1 LLSITENIST
11 FIRVANGHIDHA
23 ILLFKINP
31 GKQLF
36 IYKLLIDNSD
46 RIGWFSI
53 KTKLTTNLL
62 FIKIKEK
69 LK

>member
-1 LLSITENIST
+1 LLLLYNFIILFILFYNYITLLSITENIST

-46 RIGWFSI
+46 RIG
-53 KTKLTTNLL
+53 
-62 FIKIKEK
+62 
-69 LK
+69 